1 MNKLYILILGAGKGG
16 VSILKL
22 FHSVKNVKIVAVI
35 DTNRKAP
42 GIELAQKLKIPVGTT
57 WKKFSRNTR
66 LDIIINVTGDKN
78 VQLDLEKNRAQHT
91 EIINGNSAQLIWKL
105 IHEYQ
110 IMGKYKERYLSTKR
124 ELEKFTEDS
133 NFIIGKSL
141 QMQEIKELIA
151 KVAPTPTTVLL
162 RGETGTGKEMIARA
176 LYKSSHLNDKPL
188 VTLNCTALT
197 PSLMESELFG
207 YKKGSFTGA
216 ETDRTGLLLEAHG
229 GTIFLDEIG
238 DMNLELQAKL
248 LRFLQTG
255 EIRPVGSSKIK
266 YVKVRIIAA
275 TNRDIETAINSGKFR
290 KDLFYRFN
298 TFTINLPPLR
308 ERKEDIPYLAKYF
321 LKLAEVKLN
330 KHVKDISNSAMQI
343 LIRYNWPGNIR
354 ELKNVLERAVILCNS
369 DTIMPSHLSLI
380 MKSANKTSAG
390 SYVLSTSNIKTKN
403 NIDKKTI
410 LRYIKESNGNIS
422 AASRISGIPRRTFY
436 RWMERYG
443 IKRKTDT
450 K

>member
-1 MNKLYILILGAGKGG
+1 MKKLKILIIGAGKGG
-16 VSILKL
+16 TSILKL
-22 FHSVKNVKIVAVI
+22 FHSVEDVRIIGVI
-35 DTNRKAP
+35 DIDRKAQ
-42 GIELAQKLKIPVGTT
+42 GIKLAKELKIPTGTT
-57 WKKFSRNTR
+57 WKKLSRNPG
-66 LDIIINVTGDKN
+66 LDIIINVTGDRK
-78 VQLDLEKNRAQHT
+78 VQTELEKIKSKNA

-110 IMGKYKERYLSTKR
+110 IMGKYKERYFTTKR
-124 ELEKFTEDS
+124 ELEKFTEDA
-133 NFIIGKSL
+133 NFIVGRSP

-176 LYKSSHLNDKPL
+176 LYKSSHLSDKPL

-207 YKKGSFTGA
+207 YKKGAFTGA
-216 ETDRTGLLLEAHG
+216 DNDRTGLLEEADG

-238 DMNLELQAKL
+238 DMDLELQAKL

-275 TNRDIETAINSGKFR
+275 TNRDIESAIHNGKFR

-308 ERKEDIPYLAKYF
+308 ERKDDIPFLAEHF
-321 LKLAEVKLN
+321 LKIAEVKLN
-330 KHVKDISNSAMQI
+330 KHVKNISDSAIQI
-343 LIRYNWPGNIR
+343 LLQYEWPGNIR
-354 ELKNVLERAVILCNS
+354 ELKNVIERAVILCNGN
-369 DTIMPSHLSLI
+369 TIMPRHLSLNL
-380 MKSANKTSAG
+380 KSKRSGSTKTTAIISNKFKPAKEINKSMLIEFIKKAG
-390 SYVLSTSNIKTKN
+390 
-403 NIDKKTI
+403 
-410 LRYIKESNGNIS
+410 GNIS
-422 AASRISGIPRRTFY
+422 EASRLSGIPRRTFY
-436 RWMERYG
+436 RWMKKCG
-443 IKRKTDT
+443 IKKESIS
-450 K
+450 

>member
-1 MNKLYILILGAGKGG
+1 MNKLHIVIIGAGKGG
-16 VSILKL
+16 TSILKL
-22 FHSVKNVKIVAVI
+22 FHAVDDVKIVSVI
-35 DTNRKAP
+35 DKDRNAP
-42 GIELAQKLKIPVGTT
+42 GIKLAKELKIPAGVA
-57 WKKFSRNTR
+57 WKKLSRDPK
-66 LDIIINVTGDKN
+66 LDIIINVTGNKQ
-78 VQLDLEKNRAQHT
+78 VQTELEKIKSKNT

-105 IHEYQ
+105 IQEYQ
-110 IMGKYKERYLSTKR
+110 IMGKYKERFLTTKR
-124 ELEKFTEDS
+124 ELEKFTEES
-133 NFIIGKSL
+133 NFIVGKSP

-176 LYKSSHLNDKPL
+176 LYKSSHISDKAL

-216 ETDRTGLLLEAHG
+216 ERDHVGLLQEADG

-238 DMNLELQAKL
+238 DMDLELQAKL

-275 TNRDIETAINSGKFR
+275 TNRDIESAIQNGKFR

-308 ERKEDIPYLAKYF
+308 ERTEDIPYLAEHF
-321 LKLAEVKLN
+321 LKVAEVKLN
-330 KHVKDISNSAMQI
+330 KHVKNISDSVLRI
-343 LIRYNWPGNIR
+343 LLQYSWPGNIR
-354 ELKNVLERAVILCNS
+354 ELKNVMERAVILCNTN
-369 DTIMPSHLSLI
+369 TIMPRHLPLI
-380 MKSANKTSAG
+380 LKKEKHTFDEPLNDKPNKFKL
-390 SYVLSTSNIKTKN
+390 VKEFEKN
-403 NIDKKTI
+403 TI
-410 LRYIKESNGNIS
+410 ISYIKNANGNIS
-422 AASRISGIPRRTFY
+422 EASRLSGIPRRTFY
-436 RWMERYG
+436 RWMKKYG
-443 IKRKTDT
+443 LNRTDSFS
-450 K
+450 